1 MTNSPDRNGVSG
13 AIETP
18 NFAGDDLT
26 ELVRARSEA
35 INLVQWPARVAYSYV
50 TSGAPERRTDL
61 EFRAANAAFVTRRF
75 ADGVALEM
83 RLPDLHLQF
92 LHNGKAMPHVFDP
105 QERSPAEAE
114 AWILVELLH
123 RGIDREKFSKKLP
136 YTIPGLLTGDAEDY
150 APQACRKGLIQL
162 TDWFVKAAAVLE
174 AGARRPR
181 QGRGHL
187 SAADARSRAR
197 PAFRRLIYPA
207 WIFTGRYREPRT
219 VFLYRWWGEP
229 CVTKAAARHR
239 EWEQTTCARRCCP
252 RGSDALENGHGLI
265 GDNPESLQ
273 ACSSRFPRPVGA
285 SVAI

>member
-26 ELVRARSEA
+26 EFVRARSEA
-35 INLVQWPARVAYSYV
+35 INLVQWPARVASSYV

-136 YTIPGLLTGDAEDY
+136 YTIPGLLAGDAEDY

-174 AGARRPR
+174 AGARPLDKAEVICLPQTLDLVLAPLSGASSIPLGFSPGDTEKPEPYFYTGGGVNPASPKPPR
-181 QGRGHL
+181 AIVSGSKLLAQG
-187 SAADARSRAR
+187 DALR
-197 PAFRRLIYPA
+197 
-207 WIFTGRYREPRT
+207 
-219 VFLYRWWGEP
+219 
-229 CVTKAAARHR
+229 AAA
-239 EWEQTTCARRCCP
+239 TLLKMATA
-252 RGSDALENGHGLI
+252 
-265 GDNPESLQ
+265 
-273 ACSSRFPRPVGA
+273 
-285 SVAI
+285 

>member
-18 NFAGDDLT
+18 NFASDDLT
-26 ELVRARSEA
+26 EFVRARSEA
-35 INLVQWPARVAYSYV
+35 INLVQWPARVASSYV

-162 TDWFVKAAAVLE
+162 TDWFGKAGAVLE
-174 AGARRPR
+174 AGARALDKAEVICLPQTLDLALAPLSGASSIPLGFSPGDTENPAPYFYTGGGVNPASPKPPR
-181 QGRGHL
+181 AIVSGSKLLAQG
-187 SAADARSRAR
+187 DALR
-197 PAFRRLIYPA
+197 
-207 WIFTGRYREPRT
+207 
-219 VFLYRWWGEP
+219 
-229 CVTKAAARHR
+229 AAA
-239 EWEQTTCARRCCP
+239 TLLKMATA
-252 RGSDALENGHGLI
+252 
-265 GDNPESLQ
+265 
-273 ACSSRFPRPVGA
+273 
-285 SVAI
+285 

>member
-1 MTNSPDRNGVSG
+1 M
-13 AIETP
+13 P

-26 ELVRARSEA
+26 EFVRARSEA
-35 INLVQWPARVAYSYV
+35 INLVQWPARVASSYV

-136 YTIPGLLTGDAEDY
+136 YTIPGLLAGDAEDY

-174 AGARRPR
+174 AGARPLDKAEVICLPQTLDLVLAPLSGASSIPLGFSPGDTENPEPYFYTGGGVNPASPKPPR
-181 QGRGHL
+181 AIVSGSKLLAQG
-187 SAADARSRAR
+187 DALR
-197 PAFRRLIYPA
+197 
-207 WIFTGRYREPRT
+207 
-219 VFLYRWWGEP
+219 
-229 CVTKAAARHR
+229 AAA
-239 EWEQTTCARRCCP
+239 TLLKMATA
-252 RGSDALENGHGLI
+252 
-265 GDNPESLQ
+265 
-273 ACSSRFPRPVGA
+273 
-285 SVAI
+285 

>member
-1 MTNSPDRNGVSG
+1 M
-13 AIETP
+13 P

-26 ELVRARSEA
+26 EFVRARSEA
-35 INLVQWPARVAYSYV
+35 INLVQWPARVASSYV

-136 YTIPGLLTGDAEDY
+136 DTIPGLLTGDAEDY

-162 TDWFVKAAAVLE
+162 TDWFGKAAAVLE
-174 AGARRPR
+174 AGARA
-181 QGRGHL
+181 RGLDKIEIICLPQTLDLVLAPL
-187 SAADARSRAR
+187 S
-197 PAFRRLIYPA
+197 
-207 WIFTGRYREPRT
+207 
-219 VFLYRWWGEP
+219 
-229 CVTKAAARHR
+229 
-239 EWEQTTCARRCCP
+239 
-252 RGSDALENGHGLI
+252 
-265 GDNPESLQ
+265 
-273 ACSSRFPRPVGA
+273 GA
-285 SVAI
+285 SSIPLGFSPGDTENLEPYFYAVSGTNPASPKPPRAIVSGSKLLEQGDAVRAAGTLLKMAAS